1 MSLLLLKLILTPSL
15 IGAASLAGRKWGDA
29 ISGWLVALPLTTGP
43 IVFLLALTH
52 GTSFAAET
60 AAGILAGGFSLAAFV
75 LVYGRLAARL
85 TWLPTLACA
94 SLGFGLITLIQENV
108 RFPLVPLWAGVV
120 AAFLLVMQLL
130 PRGLASTSTSETL
143 PGPWDIP
150 LRMILA
156 TGFVLLITGA
166 APALGPHLAGLLSPF
181 PLFTATL
188 AAFAQ
193 HLHGPAAA
201 IKVLHG
207 LLMGL
212 FSYASFMFTLS
223 LLLEPAGIAP
233 AFAAAIAV
241 TATFQAAAL
250 WLLKRGMS

>member
-1 MSLLLLKLILTPSL
+1 VSLLLLKLILTPSL

-52 GTSFAAET
+52 GSSFAADT

-75 LVYGRLAARL
+75 LVYARLAPRL
-85 TWLPTLACA
+85 TWLPTLAVA
-94 SLGFGLITLIQENV
+94 TLAFGVMTLVQENF
-108 RFPLVPLWAGVV
+108 RFPLVPLWVGVV
-120 AAFLLVMQLL
+120 AAFLLVLQLL
-130 PRGLASTSTSETL
+130 PRGLASNAATEAL
-143 PGPWDIP
+143 PSRWDIP

-193 HLHGPAAA
+193 HLHGPAAT
-201 IKVLHG
+201 IKVLRG

-212 FSYASFMFTLS
+212 FSYATFMLSLS
-223 LLLEPAGIAP
+223 LLLQPAGIGP

-241 TATFQAAAL
+241 TATIQAAAL
-250 WLLKRGMS
+250 WLLKRGMG